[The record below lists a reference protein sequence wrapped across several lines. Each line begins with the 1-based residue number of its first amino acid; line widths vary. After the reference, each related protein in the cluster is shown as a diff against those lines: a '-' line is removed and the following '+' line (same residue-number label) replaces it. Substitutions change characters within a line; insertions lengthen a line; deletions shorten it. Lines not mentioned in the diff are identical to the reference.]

1 MTMFIV
7 IPVSVALGLPDS
19 WPVVALKLAQ
29 VGAFWIENVSL
40 PPSESLAVGVKLY
53 WVPTVTPVMGVP
65 DIVAVAGAPAAS
77 AVDDASGLT
86 VTLSPPPQPA
96 KIRVSET
103 SAVAQMALIS
113 LKSYTPSESG
123 KCRWRGKRT
132 HASTTKTVQSHSP

>member
-1 MTMFIV
+1 MFIV

-29 VGAFWIENVSL
+29 VGAFWIENVSF

-65 DIVAVAGAPAAS
+65 DMVAVAGVPTAS

-96 KIRVSET
+96 KVRVSES

-113 LKSYTPSESG
+113 LKS
-123 KCRWRGKRT
+123 
-132 HASTTKTVQSHSP
+132 